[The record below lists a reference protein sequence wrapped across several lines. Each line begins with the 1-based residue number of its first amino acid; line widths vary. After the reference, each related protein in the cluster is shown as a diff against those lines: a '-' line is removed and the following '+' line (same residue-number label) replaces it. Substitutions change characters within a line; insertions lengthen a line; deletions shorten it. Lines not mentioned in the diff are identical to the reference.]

1 MRTKKLP
8 VITDEEEMY
17 LDHPYGGLFG
27 DSVIASVV
35 EELVADPTM
44 DYRPK
49 YLEKIT
55 GKSPKSIYT
64 ALRKL
69 VDLKLIEKVGDDQHP
84 MYRVRVESKKFI
96 ALSFLAYAMLDDRE
110 GSDYMDMA
118 VHDYYESVLKSRYE
132 PRAIA
137 TISRYEI
144 AKTTGN
150 DHYKQLSMETIAAS
164 A

>member
-55 GKSPKSIYT
+55 GKSQKSIYT
-64 ALRKL
+64 ALKKL
-69 VDLKLIEKVGDDQHP
+69 IDLKLIEKVGDDQHP
-84 MYRVRVESKKFI
+84 VFRVRVASKKFI

-110 GSDYMDMA
+110 GSDCMDMA
-118 VHDYYESVLKSRYE
+118 IHDYYESVLKSRYE
-132 PRAIA
+132 PWAIA
-137 TISRYEI
+137 TINRYDIAEI
-144 AKTTGN
+144 TGN
-150 DHYKQLSMETIAAS
+150 DHYKQLIVKTTAAS